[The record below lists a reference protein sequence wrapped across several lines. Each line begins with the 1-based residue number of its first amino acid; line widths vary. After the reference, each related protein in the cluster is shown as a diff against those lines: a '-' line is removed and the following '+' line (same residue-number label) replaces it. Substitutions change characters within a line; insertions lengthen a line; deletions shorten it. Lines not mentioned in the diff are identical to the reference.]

1 MNYKASP
8 HLIEIFDFDILHMEL
23 NTALYILVLV
33 LVVMYF
39 LNRLLFRPVL
49 RTLDN
54 RAALRESLDKAAGAH
69 RDEVA
74 SLGKDY
80 EARLADVRAE
90 VAQVRQESSR
100 QTQSDVDGILSQAR
114 KAAQQDFEAAM
125 GDLHQQ
131 VEAAKREL
139 GDASRRL
146 AEQTTNRILRA

>member
-1 MNYKASP
+1 MDYKASP

-54 RAALRESLDKAAGAH
+54 RAKLRESLEEAAKAH
-69 RDEVA
+69 RDEIA
-74 SLGKDY
+74 RLTQDY
-80 EARLADVRAE
+80 EARLAEVLAE
-90 VAQVRQESSR
+90 VARVRQESSR
-100 QTQSDVDGILSQAR
+100 QSHGEVDAILSRAREEAQADY
-114 KAAQQDFEAAM
+114 QAAM
-125 GDLHQQ
+125 EDLRLQ

-146 AEQTTNRILRA
+146 AEQTTNRILQA